1 VTRDLRIP
9 NLQNVR
15 DLGGLPTRDGQTTC
29 WRSVLRA
36 DDLHHLAPEGLQ
48 ALHDYG
54 VETVIDL
61 RWSHELTLFPTG
73 YQTGDANGRRY
84 WHMSLLGASPEAWNE
99 RSQNPPWDQWN
110 KAVLDQGQ
118 PEVAAALRV
127 IAAASAAPLLF
138 HCVAGKDRTGLVAAL
153 LLALADVEPEAIAED
168 YAASADNLRAR
179 WLAGQPEEKWPEIVE
194 SLSCPPERIH
204 ALLAH
209 LDERYGGPVGY
220 FTKIGLSQPEVLRL
234 RARLRDGAGAP

>member
-1 VTRDLRIP
+1 LTRDLRIP

-15 DLGGLPTRDGQTTC
+15 DLGGLPTRDGQTTR

-61 RWSHELTLFPTG
+61 RWPHELTLFPTG
-73 YQTGDANGRRY
+73 YQTDDANGRRHL
-84 WHMSLLGASPEAWNE
+84 HMSLLGASPEAWNE
-99 RSQNPPWDQWN
+99 RSQNTPWDQWN
-110 KAVLDQGQ
+110 KAVVDQGQ

-138 HCVAGKDRTGLVAAL
+138 HCVAGKDRTGLIAAL
-153 LLALADVEPEAIAED
+153 LLALADVEPEAIAAD
-168 YAASADNLRAR
+168 YAASADNLRSR
-179 WLAGQPEEKWPEIVE
+179 WLAGKPEEKWPEIIE
-194 SLSCPPERIH
+194 ALSCPPERIH

-209 LDERYGGPVGY
+209 LDERYGGPAGY